1 MFINKKIYH
10 MQMKV
15 LCILA
20 ISFALS
26 ACISRLSRPEISGQV
41 IDQFDQPLGQ
51 VKVGETQTDMQ
62 GNFRLK
68 ERRYAAFLLKEIMYM
83 EAPPVFVQE
92 RLNKQ
97 GYQPCDLQYF
107 NSHGGGQR
115 KGAQWKVGKIIL
127 QSNLNTAKQDE
138 IPDCTVKTQEK

>member
-20 ISFALS
+20 ICFILS
-26 ACISRLSRPEISGQV
+26 ACISRLSRPEILGQV
-41 IDQFDQPLGQ
+41 IDEFDQPIALVQ
-51 VKVGETQTDMQ
+51 VGEAQTDMQ

-68 ERRYAAFLLKEIMYM
+68 ERRYSAFLLKEIMYM
-83 EAPPVFVQE
+83 EAPPIWVQE

-97 GYQPCDLQYF
+97 GYQQCYLKYF

-115 KGAQWKVGKIIL
+115 KGVQWDVGKIIL

-138 IPDCTVKTQEK
+138 IHDCTVKTQEK

>member
-51 VKVGETQTDMQ
+51 V
-62 GNFRLK
+62 
-68 ERRYAAFLLKEIMYM
+68 
-83 EAPPVFVQE
+83 
-92 RLNKQ
+92 
-97 GYQPCDLQYF
+97 
-107 NSHGGGQR
+107 
-115 KGAQWKVGKIIL
+115 
-127 QSNLNTAKQDE
+127 
-138 IPDCTVKTQEK
+138 